1 MFCTLVKIVWNNLC
15 SKNQVKPKSFCIPAV
30 YACRKVTGER
40 GHPLESYK
48 YQFFARPNI
57 SRRSHQAPVL
67 QPRNCINLPYTCRGT
82 LRHTC
87 MLRKS
92 CRSFWYENTH
102 TRRSTSSRRGKN
114 KTRIYRVCAST
125 KKGFGRICLRALL
138 GKLMPLQAM
147 AAAVFIC
154 LQFFY
159 DTLDSLELN
168 TTRLIFTL
176 MAVKTREP
184 RRLQQITAHSARI
197 KNMTSALCSLN
208 AHLLL
213 HMHTHRGNSLRAQTQ
228 LAWESA

>member
-125 KKGFGRICLRALL
+125 KKRVRTHLPARSAWE
-138 GKLMPLQAM
+138 AD
-147 AAAVFIC
+147 AAAGNGCRCVYLFAVF
-154 LQFFY
+154 LRHTWLAGAEYNSSHLYADGSKNKRAAPPPTNHGTFSAYKKY
-159 DTLDSLELN
+159 DKRSLLSECASFVAYAY
-168 TTRLIFTL
+168 T
-176 MAVKTREP
+176 
-184 RRLQQITAHSARI
+184 
-197 KNMTSALCSLN
+197 
-208 AHLLL
+208 
-213 HMHTHRGNSLRAQTQ
+213 
-228 LAWESA
+228 

>member
-1 MFCTLVKIVWNNLC
+1 
-15 SKNQVKPKSFCIPAV
+15 V
-30 YACRKVTGER
+30 YACSKVTGER

-67 QPRNCINLPYTCRGT
+67 QPRNCINFLPLACICRAGPAGI
-82 LRHTC
+82 LPC
-87 MLRKS
+87 
-92 CRSFWYENTH
+92 CENPAAAFDMRTH
-102 TRRSTSSRRGKN
+102 TYTRRHQQAARQKQNAHIGF
-114 KTRIYRVCAST
+114 APQQ
-125 KKGFGRICLRALL
+125 KKGSDAFAWDWEAEAP
-138 GKLMPLQAM
+138 PLQAM

-184 RRLQQITAHSARI
+184 RRLQQITAQFSAYKKYDKR
-197 KNMTSALCSLN
+197 SAL
-208 AHLLL
+208 
-213 HMHTHRGNSLRAQTQ
+213 
-228 LAWESA
+228 